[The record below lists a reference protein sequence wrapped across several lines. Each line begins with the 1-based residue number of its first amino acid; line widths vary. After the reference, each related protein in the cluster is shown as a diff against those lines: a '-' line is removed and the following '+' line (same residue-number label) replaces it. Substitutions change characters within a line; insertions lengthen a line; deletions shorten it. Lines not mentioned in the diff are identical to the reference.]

1 MKICDGISVA
11 IVVYYLVTFICILI
25 SLFLIF
31 PGFGPVHGL
40 KQNIN
45 YQGTTTFSKKYLFIW
60 LHWVLVAAHRI

>member
-40 KQNIN
+40 KQNIKLPGH
-45 YQGTTTFSKKYLFIW
+45 YYIF
-60 LHWVLVAAHRI
+60 